1 MRIALFTDSYL
12 PELNGVAASI
22 STLHEQLRLL
32 GHDVH
37 VFAPS
42 NVGTE
47 SDDASIHRI
56 RSMPL
61 IFLKERRAAFFS
73 PTLMHKISAF
83 EFDIIHTHSEFMM
96 GMLGRMAAR
105 KHKNC
110 PVVHTYHTIWEDYTY
125 YITHGLADAQAREFA
140 RKFSRIW
147 CNGCDLIVAP
157 THKTERLLRDYG
169 VTRPIRILPTGLDIG
184 RFAPALHNAEERAR
198 RRQECGIPEH
208 AKVLLNIGRISREK
222 NLEAVLSAMPEV
234 FARHPDAYF
243 VLIGSGPWVE
253 TLQKQTYSLG
263 IADRV
268 RFPGPKPWAEIDEY
282 YAIGDVFVSASQ
294 SETQG
299 LTYIEALAAGL
310 PVIALNDPALEGV
323 ILPGVN
329 GYLLQDANEMPTA
342 IDRALSAEGE
352 TLRAHAA
359 PSVAH
364 YGKAA
369 FAREMVKTYQLI
381 RYRITGD
388 PSEKPIEMPE
398 FLEVSR

>member
-12 PELNGVAASI
+12 PELNGVAASV

-42 NVGTE
+42 NAGTE
-47 SDDASIHRI
+47 ADDISIHRI

-96 GMLGRMAAR
+96 GLLGRMAAR
-105 KHKNC
+105 KQKNC

-157 THKTERLLRDYG
+157 THKTEYLLRDYG
-169 VTRPIRILPTGLDIG
+169 VTKPIRILPTGLDID
-184 RFAPALHNAEERAR
+184 RFAPALHNQEERAR
-198 RRQECGIPEH
+198 RRRECGIPAD

-222 NLEAVLSAMPEV
+222 NLEAVISAMPEV
-234 FARHPDAYF
+234 FARHPDAYL
-243 VLIGSGPWVE
+243 VLIGSGPWGE
-253 TLQKQTYSLG
+253 ALQKQAHTLG

-268 RFPGPKPWAEIDEY
+268 LFPGPKPWAEIDEY

-310 PVIALNDPALEGV
+310 PVIALYDPALEGV

-329 GYLLQDANEMPTA
+329 GYLLQDGNEMPTA
-342 IDRALSAEGE
+342 IDRALSSEGE
-352 TLRAHAA
+352 ALRANAA
-359 PSVAH
+359 SSVAH
-364 YGKAA
+364 YGKTA

-398 FLEVSR
+398 FLEVTR